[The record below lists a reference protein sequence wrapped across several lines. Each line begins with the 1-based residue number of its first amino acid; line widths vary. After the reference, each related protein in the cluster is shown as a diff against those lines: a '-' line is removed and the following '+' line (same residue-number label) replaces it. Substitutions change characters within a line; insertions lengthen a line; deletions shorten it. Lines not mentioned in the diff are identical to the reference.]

1 MWIHRRRKAG
11 PAPALEPGSQ
21 ASQNGGMS
29 PPRILLFAVLLL
41 GACLLVGFLAPPA
54 RAQSEPSNEMFDPV
68 AVTKGITISREACA
82 AFERQQT
89 AVWLELG
96 GEGYC
101 VRYYAAGLRPTPGT
115 NPIAAAWL
123 NGDVQGKNPGPPAD
137 KHQAGL
143 GVGAMI
149 EQERAL
155 SNTFAVPF
163 IFVARPGTY
172 GSSGRH
178 WTIRHARR
186 EAEIVLLAL
195 DMLKSRYGIEHW
207 ALGGHSGGGQLV
219 AEMLA
224 RRRDIG
230 CAVIASGSS
239 AYRAY
244 LKAHGSSPVSAA
256 DLFDPLQSVDRIP
269 VDRDRR
275 IFVIGDPR
283 DRNVFFRTQRL
294 YFDALRNHGD
304 AAWLL
309 SLERGLAPEYHDLL
323 DIAETATGMCAQGI
337 TTPRIVEKLKS
348 MPAQAAR
355 VSN

>member
-1 MWIHRRRKAG
+1 M
-11 PAPALEPGSQ
+11 
-21 ASQNGGMS
+21 N
-29 PPRILLFAVLLL
+29 PPRILLIDLLLL
-41 GACLLVGFLAPPA
+41 GACLLVGSLAPSA

-68 AVTKGITISREACA
+68 AVTKGIAISREICA
-82 AFERQQT
+82 AFEGQQT
-89 AVWLELG
+89 AVWVEVG

-101 VRYYAAGLRPTPGT
+101 IRYYAAGLRPARGP
-115 NPIAAAWL
+115 NPIVAAWL

-143 GVGAMI
+143 GVSAMI
-149 EQERAL
+149 EQERVL
-155 SNTFAVPF
+155 SKKFGVPF

-178 WTIRHARR
+178 WTIRHAGR
-186 EAEIVLLAL
+186 EAEIVRLAL

-230 CAVIASGSS
+230 CAAIASGSS

-244 LKAHGSSPVSAA
+244 LKAHGSSRASAG
-256 DLFDPLQSVDRIP
+256 DLFDPLESVDQIP
-269 VDRDRR
+269 VDLVRR

-283 DRNVFFRTQRL
+283 DRNVLFGTQRL
-294 YFDALRNHGD
+294 YFDALRNHGH

-309 SLERGLAPEYHDLL
+309 SLERGLAPEHHDLL
-323 DIAETATGMCAQGI
+323 DIAEAATGMCAQGA
-337 TTPRIVEKLKS
+337 TTPRIVETLKS